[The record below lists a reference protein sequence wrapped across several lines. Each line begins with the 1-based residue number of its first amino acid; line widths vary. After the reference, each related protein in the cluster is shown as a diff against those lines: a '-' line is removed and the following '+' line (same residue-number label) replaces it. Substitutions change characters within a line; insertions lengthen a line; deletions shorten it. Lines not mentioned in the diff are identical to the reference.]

1 MRQHLSY
8 IYPIMQY
15 YAMFASACH
24 AAPSRVRSQC
34 TSAQFLYL
42 PKRLI
47 FPSNFRRSARHNTFS
62 ADCKHDVSN
71 CRMYFMNCITGSAQL
86 HESPPFHVSRHGG
99 PANLVGAVNG
109 SGIFRTARA
118 LPPAV
123 CVELGRWNSLP
134 GSNDNH
140 RKPGTNLLI
149 QKLHHFALASARF
162 RAKMRTSNIH
172 QCSEQVF
179 QESAKNKVL

>member
-1 MRQHLSY
+1 
-8 IYPIMQY
+8 
-15 YAMFASACH
+15 MFASACH

-47 FPSNFRRSARHNTFS
+47 FPSNSRRSARHNTFS
-62 ADCKHDVSN
+62 CRCKHDVSN

-86 HESPPFHVSRHGG
+86 HESPLFHVSRHGR

-109 SGIFRTARA
+109 SGMFRTARA
-118 LPPAV
+118 LLPKTVSVLVPPGV

-134 GSNDNH
+134 GSEQWQPPKAN
-140 RKPGTNLLI
+140 PI
-149 QKLHHFALASARF
+149 CLASFCTILPWPVLAFAPRWEPQISTNVLN
-162 RAKMRTSNIH
+162 KLS
-172 QCSEQVF
+172 
-179 QESAKNKVL
+179 KNLQRIKFCH